1 MLSHTSGDG
10 REDDG
15 GVDVVDVV
23 GAIIHVN
30 DANNDVRDTREVCPR
45 DPGEV
50 GLREYNNVYVRTKN
64 DTVL

>member
-23 GAIIHVN
+23 GAITHVN
-30 DANNDVRDTREVCPR
+30 DANNDVRDTRGVCPR

-50 GLREYNNVYVRTKN
+50 GLRE
-64 DTVL
+64 